1 MKKEQEKKPQSRPK
15 TYRISRKEREYFMSN
30 MAILMKAAVPIGEA
44 LESMRETLP
53 RSGALAKALK
63 QIVADIDQ
71 GISLSD
77 ALERSGIVPKQTL
90 TMVRFG
96 EKSGKLAS
104 NLAVA
109 AEQERKQNIFRSKVR
124 SAMMYPS
131 FVFVVIIVVGLGIA
145 WFLLPKLAVTF
156 TQMKIELPLI
166 SKIFLGFGQFLGTN
180 GLWFVPTFLVSF
192 FAAIYFVFFAPG
204 TRNIGQYI
212 LRHTP
217 GISRLIQ
224 EIEIARFGYLFG
236 TLLAAGVSVVE
247 SLELLRDA
255 TTHSSYKKLYNY
267 LAHSLREGYSIK
279 ASLANYKPT
288 RTLLPV
294 AVQQMIIAAERSGQL
309 AETLESIGDV
319 YSQKADMTTENLEI
333 IIEPIMLVIVAA
345 GVLSVAVSVIIPIYS
360 LVGNLGG

>member
-1 MKKEQEKKPQSRPK
+1 MKKQQEKNTPPRPK
-15 TYRISRKEREYFMSN
+15 TYRISRKEREYFMTN
-30 MAILMKAAVPIGEA
+30 LAILMKAAVPIGEA
-44 LESMRETLP
+44 LVSMQETLP
-53 RSGALAKALK
+53 RGSALAKALK
-63 QIVADIDQ
+63 QIVGDIDQ

-104 NLAVA
+104 NLQVA
-109 AEQERKQNIFRSKVR
+109 AEQERKQNVFRSKVR

-145 WFLLPKLAVTF
+145 WFLLPKLAATF

-166 SKIFLGFGQFLGTN
+166 SKIFLGFGQFLGAN
-180 GLWFVPTFLVSF
+180 GVWFVPSFLVGLF
-192 FAAIYFVFFAPG
+192 TIIYLTFFAPG
-204 TRNIGQYI
+204 TKNIGQFL

-236 TLLAAGVSVVE
+236 TLLSAGVSVVE

-255 TTHSSYKKLYNY
+255 TTHASYKKLYNY
-267 LAHSLREGYSIK
+267 LSQSLREGYSIK
-279 ASLANYKPT
+279 ASLANYPHT
-288 RTLLPV
+288 RKLLPV

-309 AETLESIGDV
+309 AETLSDIGDV
-319 YSQKADMTTENLEI
+319 YNQKADITTENLEI
-333 IIEPIMLVIVAA
+333 IIEPIMLVIVAS
-345 GVLSVAVSVIIPIYS
+345 GVLSVAIAVIIPVYS

>member
-1 MKKEQEKKPQSRPK
+1 MEGRLVRKEPREQSSQHRIK
-15 TYRISRKEREYFMSN
+15 TYRISRKEREYFMTN
-30 MAILMKAAVPIGEA
+30 LAILMKASVPIGEA
-44 LESMRETLP
+44 LSSMMETL
-53 RSGALAKALK
+53 SKSSVLHKALA
-63 QIVADIDQ
+63 QIIADIDQ
-71 GISLSD
+71 GVSLSD

-104 NLAVA
+104 NLQVA

-131 FVFVVIIVVGLGIA
+131 FVFVVIIVVGLSIA

-166 SKIFLGFGQFLGTN
+166 SKVFLGFGQFLGTN
-180 GLWFVPTFLVSF
+180 GIWFVPTFLVSL
-192 FAAIYFVFFAPG
+192 FAMIYIVFFAPG
-204 TRNIGQYI
+204 TKSIGQFI

-236 TLLAAGVSVVE
+236 TLLSAGVSVVE

-255 TTHSSYKKLYNY
+255 TTHTSYKKLYI
-267 LAHSLREGYSIK
+267 ALR
-279 ASLANYKPT
+279 
-288 RTLLPV
+288 
-294 AVQQMIIAAERSGQL
+294 
-309 AETLESIGDV
+309 
-319 YSQKADMTTENLEI
+319 
-333 IIEPIMLVIVAA
+333 
-345 GVLSVAVSVIIPIYS
+345 
-360 LVGNLGG
+360 